1 MRGCDIILEWFIA
14 GMIFV
19 SIVSPLLEEIAT
31 VIIQGL
37 QIIEGFFK
45 IVVSKQSLEI
55 AKIKAEIVK
64 LTDDDDEPKRAIGF
78 SADSSEEE

>member
-1 MRGCDIILEWFIA
+1 MGLILNYFIA

-37 QIIEGFFK
+37 QIIVGFFK
-45 IVVSKQSLEI
+45 IIVSKQNLEI
-55 AKIKAEIVK
+55 AKIKAETEKV
-64 LTDDDDEPKRAIGF
+64 LDDAPTTRRVGF
-78 SADSSEEE
+78 AVDSEEEE

>member
-1 MRGCDIILEWFIA
+1 MGLILNYFIA

-37 QIIEGFFK
+37 QIIVGFFK
-45 IVVSKQSLEI
+45 IIVSKQSLEI
-55 AKIKAEIVK
+55 AKIKAETEKV
-64 LTDDDDEPKRAIGF
+64 LDDAPATRRVGF
-78 SADSSEEE
+78 AVDSEEEE

>member
-1 MRGCDIILEWFIA
+1 MRLILNYFIA

-31 VIIQGL
+31 VIVQGF
-37 QIIEGFFK
+37 QIIVGYFK

-55 AKIKAEIVK
+55 TKIKAETEKV
-64 LTDDDDEPKRAIGF
+64 LQNTPTTRTIGF
-78 SADSSEEE
+78 AANSEEEEE

>member
-1 MRGCDIILEWFIA
+1 MGLILNYFIA

-31 VIIQGL
+31 VIMQGL
-37 QIIEGFFK
+37 QIVIGYFK

-55 AKIKAEIVK
+55 TKIKAETEKV
-64 LTDDDDEPKRAIGF
+64 LQNTPTARTIGF
-78 SADSSEEE
+78 AANSEEEEE